1 MSTTVSEDKRAIT
14 NTETKARELDAKIKA
29 LLGLEK
35 DIRSCIEQL
44 QIVEKE
50 MKALDSAQK
59 DYAEIKDLVDS
70 KTVEKSE
77 LLLKIE
83 VGYFVLLQ
91 ILPSYDNFI
100 SASGEAAC

>member
-1 MSTTVSEDKRAIT
+1 MARTRGRIVQSPERIKRNISTMSTTVSEDKRTIA
-14 NTETKARELDAKIKA
+14 NTESKTRELDAKIKA

-59 DYAEIKDLVDS
+59 DYTEIKDLVDS
-70 KTVEKSE
+70 KTVEKNE
-77 LLLKIE
+77 LLLKKE
-83 VGYFVLLQ
+83 VG
-91 ILPSYDNFI
+91 
-100 SASGEAAC
+100 